1 MLPIF
6 RPYDTPR
13 DGAPVLAAGGVS
25 RRRLPLNFSEE
36 DLPLFEDALESAIPQ
51 TRLLELEGVGV
62 SPEGMLFKDG
72 QILPESFSSP
82 SIMEKFLDRRRSV
95 LKFLADN
102 YLLRRRRKFGR
113 DCLWIVDDWSAG
125 YFHWL
130 ADALSRLYAARDAAK
145 DLVLLLPHRYRE
157 LEFVQSSLKAFA
169 VRGVEYVGAGE
180 VYLCRKLFMPSHVA
194 PSGNYN
200 EEVVRG
206 LREMLVGFY
215 GREGAG
221 SGAGERVYL
230 SRGRAPK
237 RKVSNEGELLDT
249 LREFDFRVV
258 HFEDHPFEEQV
269 RIAAGARVLVSNH
282 GAGLT
287 NMLFM
292 KPGGRV
298 LELRRRDE
306 RERNWFFNL
315 ASATGL
321 EYFYQL
327 CDPENPDEGPH
338 TANLIV
344 DPRLFRENIRLML
357 AG

>member
-1 MLPIF
+1 
-6 RPYDTPR
+6 
-13 DGAPVLAAGGVS
+13 
-25 RRRLPLNFSEE
+25 
-36 DLPLFEDALESAIPQ
+36 
-51 TRLLELEGVGV
+51 
-62 SPEGMLFKDG
+62 
-72 QILPESFSSP
+72 
-82 SIMEKFLDRRRSV
+82 MEQFLDRRRSV

-102 YLLRRRRKFGR
+102 YLLRRRRKFER

-130 ADALSRLYAARDAAK
+130 ADALSRLYVARDAAK

-169 VRGVEYVGAGE
+169 VGGVEYAGADE
-180 VYLCRKLFMPSHVA
+180 VYLCRKLFMPSRVA
-194 PSGNYN
+194 PSGKYNEVVPSGNYN

-221 SGAGERVYL
+221 SGAGERVY
-230 SRGRAPK
+230 RACRAPK

-287 NMLFM
+287 NILFM
-292 KPGGRV
+292 NPGGRV

-315 ASATGL
+315 ASANGL

-344 DPRLFRENIRLML
+344 TRAFERRRLML
-357 AG
+357 AVEVAAPRAEKNKRMDRMDRIKRHMRSAE

>member
-1 MLPIF
+1 MRIF

-25 RRRLPLNFSEE
+25 RRRLPLNFRAE
-36 DLPLFEDALESAIPQ
+36 DLPLFEDALEMVIPP
-51 TRLLELEGVGV
+51 TLLLELADVGV
-62 SPEGMLFKDG
+62 SPEGMLFKG
-72 QILPESFSSP
+72 ARILPESFSSP
-82 SIMEKFLDRRRSV
+82 VTMNYFLGRRRSV
-95 LKFLADN
+95 LKFLFN
-102 YLLRRRRKFGR
+102 SHLLRARRRFER

-130 ADALSRLYAARDAAK
+130 ADALPRLYAARKAAK
-145 DLVLLLPHRYRE
+145 DLVLLMPHRYRR

-169 VRGVEYVGAGE
+169 VGGVEYIGPGE
-180 VYLCRKLFMPSHVA
+180 VYFCRKLFMPSMNIV

-206 LREMLVGFY
+206 LREFLFGFY
-215 GREGAG
+215 GEGAG
-221 SGAGERVYL
+221 SGGSERVYL

-237 RKVSNEGELLDT
+237 RKVSNEAELLDT

-269 RIAAGARVLVSNH
+269 WIAARARVLVSSH

-315 ASATGL
+315 ASASGL

-327 CDPENPDEGPH
+327 CDAENPDEGPH
-338 TANLIV
+338 TANLVV
-344 DPRLFRENIRLML
+344 DPQLFRENVRLML
-357 AG
+357 AE